1 MSIVHLTPWQRRK
14 LRDQLRRAHDAGYY
28 RRLLAVLELD
38 RGKSVAEVADL
49 LRVTRQS
56 VYNWADSFAADP
68 GPAAL
73 RDRYGVGR
81 PSVWTAALQ
90 ALLLAALQRRPEE
103 LGYAGVNWTVPLLQ
117 EPLDYWGG
125 RRLSEDTIR
134 RELDRLGYVWKR
146 FRYVLPPDPQRDKK
160 TRHPASA
167 AGTAAAQRQAGL

>member
-1 MSIVHLTPWQRRK
+1 MATTQT
-14 LRDQLRRAHDAGYY
+14 AGPTAPRPR
-28 RRLLAVLELD
+28 RRLLPPAAGRPGTGPRQVGR
-38 RGKSVAEVADL
+38 RGRRLAARDPSKRL
-49 LRVTRQS
+49 QL
-56 VYNWADSFAADP
+56 ADSFAADP

-103 LGYAGVNWTVPLLQ
+103 LGYAGVNWTVPLIQ
-117 EPLDYWGG
+117 EHLDYWGG